1 MRRIWKK
8 APSRDETLAGAVAR
22 LKHVEG
28 TVVKSQANLMA
39 KIKHADTQAKSYILH
54 YPQMARACLRQK
66 QSLLEQ
72 HAQVTRQLATIQ
84 QQLTS
89 LEMNMVTTEVVRG
102 VQATH
107 AALAATQA
115 PNAPDRVADLLD
127 ATQEKMDE
135 ALEVAEVVGGAAAPV
150 DEDLPDREMAML
162 FESQMPSYTRIEPSP
177 MPKKTIP
184 ETVPP
189 QQQDAA
195 EEMAQWAEL

>member
-28 TVVKSQANLMA
+28 TVVKSQDNLMA
-39 KIKHADTQAKSYILH
+39 KIKHADTQAKLYILH

-84 QQLTS
+84 QQLS
-89 LEMNMVTTEVVRG
+89 SIEMNMVTTEVVRG

-135 ALEVAEVVGGAAAPV
+135 AFEVAEVVGGAAAPV
-150 DEDLPDREMAML
+150 DEDLIDREMAML
-162 FESQMPSYTRIEPSP
+162 FECQMPSYKHIEPR
-177 MPKKTIP
+177 
-184 ETVPP
+184 TVSTTPILEPP
-189 QQQDAA
+189 PSQPLDPA